1 MLGRGEIKPVYLIT
15 GNIPRNRLSQ
25 SAEEWNAEL
34 SRRPADANAC
44 ARQNPQQV
52 KRKHL

>member
-52 KRKHL
+52 KRKRL